1 MLSHNKDEDILNTL
15 YEIQKQVKLT
25 YKQET
30 ILLELCQ
37 DYQEKLKETPDDK
50 VLLENIKMIQSYLTK
65 DVVLKN

>member
-30 ILLELCQ
+30 ILLELYE

-50 VLLENIKMIQSYLTK
+50 VLLENIKIIQSYLTK
-65 DVVLKN
+65 EVALKN

>member
-30 ILLELCQ
+30 ILLELYE

>member
-30 ILLELCQ
+30 ILLELYE

-65 DVVLKN
+65 DVALKN